1 MNKLAQQD
9 NDSGSDEEDKSAD
22 SSTLDGEK
30 SNEKDD
36 EDVEKEESRRP
47 SRPRWRPEDEALEM
61 YEARE
66 EDWAR
71 DEQPV
76 NSRFQAIRTPATS
89 RPKRPGSQ
97 GSRYSSVYNESPYDI
112 DRVNTRDSFR
122 RQRSSSRPGTAP
134 RIRGERTAEHDGAC
148 VGT

>member
-1 MNKLAQQD
+1 MKKLAQQD
-9 NDSGSDEEDKSAD
+9 DESGSDEDKSAD

-36 EDVEKEESRRP
+36 EDIEKEESRRP

-66 EDWAR
+66 DDWAR
-71 DEQPV
+71 DEVPV

-89 RPKRPGSQ
+89 RPKRPASQ
-97 GSRYSSVYNESPYDI
+97 GSRYSVYNESPYDI

-122 RQRSSSRPGTAP
+122 RQRSSSRPGTGP
-134 RIRGERTAEHDGAC
+134 RAKSERTAEHDGAF
-148 VGT
+148 VST